1 MSATRI
7 LIIADAWKTVADFR
21 VFFDLH
27 GYETEVVLN
36 IEASLSILETR
47 RMDMAIIGFEVQ
59 NMSGIDVLA
68 KVRAIDPLIPAIIHG
83 SNSKRIKSMIKKA
96 DVQAYIT
103 KPIKW
108 DSFLRKVKKIL
119 ASHVSKVA

>member
-7 LIIADAWKTVADFR
+7 LIIADAWKTVDDFR

>member
-7 LIIADAWKTVADFR
+7 LIIADAWKTVDDFR

-59 NMSGIDVLA
+59 NRSGIDVLA

>member
-7 LIIADAWKTVADFR
+7 LIIADAWKTVDDFR

-59 NMSGIDVLA
+59 NRSGIDVLA

-103 KPIKW
+103 KPIKC